1 MQPGNTPE
9 PPRPLVVRVF
19 IGPYGLRS
27 GWRLFLFLLLWGA
40 IAAALQFLTHRWLV
54 RILGV
59 DFPVVAVAAAAA
71 TWIAAR
77 LEHQPFAS
85 FGLGALHR
93 LRNLVSG
100 LAAGFLALSLL
111 MALLIAAQA
120 FDPRGPDLHGAQI
133 ARWALYWTVAFTF
146 TALGE
151 ELLTRGYAL
160 FALSRGI
167 GFWPAAV
174 VLSLL
179 FGAGHIGNRGEEV
192 IGIANAVLAGMVFA
206 FSLWWSGTL
215 WWAIGCHLSW
225 DWAET
230 FFYGVPNSGGG
241 VGPHHLL
248 TGAPAGPA
256 WLSGGTVGPEGSV
269 LATLVLL
276 LLAATVRYTTPRHA
290 IAFTASEPR
299 PS

>member
-1 MQPGNTPE
+1 MQPGVTPE
-9 PPRPLVVRVF
+9 PPHPLAVRMF
-19 IGPYGLRS
+19 LGPEGLRS

-40 IAAALQFLTHRWLV
+40 IAAALSFLTHQWVARL
-54 RILGV
+54 LGI
-59 DFPVVAVAAAAA
+59 DFPVIAVAAVGA
-71 TWIAAR
+71 TWVAAR
-77 LEHQPFAS
+77 FEGRPFSS
-85 FGLGALHR
+85 FGLGGPNG
-93 LRNLVSG
+93 LRNLLSG
-100 LAAGFLALSLL
+100 LAAGFLGLSLL
-111 MALLIAAQA
+111 MELLVATGAFAA
-120 FDPRGPDLHGAQI
+120 RGPDLHGSEI
-133 ARWALYWTVAFTF
+133 ARWALYWTVAFIF
-146 TALGE
+146 TAVGE
-151 ELLTRGYAL
+151 ETLTRGYGL

-179 FGAGHIGNRGEEV
+179 FGAGHIGNRGEEI

-206 FSLWWSGTL
+206 FSVWWSGTL

-225 DWAET
+225 DWGET

-241 VGPHHLL
+241 VAPHHFFSGSP
-248 TGAPAGPA
+248 TGPA

-269 LATLVLL
+269 LAALVLL

-290 IAFTASEPR
+290 TAFTASEPR